1 MINSKH
7 AWSLGTVKAGQWMQI
22 DMGEVLTVAG
32 TIVQNRKDYPGQHV
46 KTYTVKTSLDGKN
59 FEAVSG
65 GAYEGKKGTA
75 KNLFHSGG
83 KRKARYVR
91 FTVQTWDAKQHP
103 SMRADVL
110 VVEKKGPSA
119 GISTRAIAAT
129 GGGVTCGDC
138 PAGYTNDGAKGCKK
152 RVDPCA
158 TNNGGCNS
166 KRKCTVSGGSV
177 TCGDCPAGFPN
188 DGAKG
193 CKGADPCATNNGGCD
208 GKRKCTV
215 VSSEAKGGYY
225 TLFHDG
231 HCASG
236 WLGGN
241 TCQKTLEDCAEK
253 CRRTAACG
261 YFAHQKSCTKKTA
274 GTNCAMYSVAGK
286 CKDDN
291 NYPKY
296 NAYRITNREK
306 VVSTEVTCGDC
317 PAGYANDGAKGCKEA
332 DPCATNN
339 GGCASGRKC
348 TVVQSYSFFHDGH
361 CASGWIGGNT
371 CQKTLGDC
379 AEHCRL
385 NPKCG
390 YFAHQKSCTE
400 KTLRTNCA
408 MYTAAGK
415 CKDDNNYPK
424 YNAYRITNRVS
435 SDGVTCGDCPAG
447 QINDGAKGCKQKLY
461 EFFHDGHCAS
471 GWLGGVSNSCQ
482 PTLEACAEKCRL
494 NPKCGYFAHR
504 KSCGGGTNCAMYSVA
519 GKCKDDN
526 AHPDYNA
533 YRIISRT

>member
-32 TIVQNRKDYPGQHV
+32 TIVQNRKDYPGQYV

-119 GISTRAIAAT
+119 GISTRAIPAT

-261 YFAHQKSCTKKTA
+261 YFAHQKSCT
-274 GTNCAMYSVAGK
+274 
-286 CKDDN
+286 
-291 NYPKY
+291 
-296 NAYRITNREK
+296 
-306 VVSTEVTCGDC
+306 
-317 PAGYANDGAKGCKEA
+317 
-332 DPCATNN
+332 
-339 GGCASGRKC
+339 
-348 TVVQSYSFFHDGH
+348 
-361 CASGWIGGNT
+361 
-371 CQKTLGDC
+371 
-379 AEHCRL
+379 
-385 NPKCG
+385 
-390 YFAHQKSCTE
+390 E

-424 YNAYRITNRVS
+424 YNAYRINNRVS